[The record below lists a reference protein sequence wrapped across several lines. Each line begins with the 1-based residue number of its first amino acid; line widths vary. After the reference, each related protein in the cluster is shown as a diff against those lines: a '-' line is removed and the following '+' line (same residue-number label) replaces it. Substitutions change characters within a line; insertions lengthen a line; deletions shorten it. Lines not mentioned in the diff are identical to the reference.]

1 MLGCG
6 SPSNSTCG
14 GEATAIEATPATWA
28 GTTFMI
34 TLEASGGEPAGHVQT
49 DPVRPGSSAGSPTAP
64 GASSTVVAVSPSSA
78 ALTRRRRSMATSKA
92 ARTSGSSC
100 STAAAS
106 SAAGTRN
113 SSGTT
118 WSNRSDQCRRAL
130 TPRTA
135 TSSQMGRTTSTAA
148 VHVELGPRHD
158 GRVVELLAGGEPVTK
173 IDHSSAP
180 CESTEVA
187 AGRPDKIPAAHD
199 PGGECC
205 SDHFASITPDG
216 AAGLHQIHEAVD
228 LDSRPVRGR
237 ASTPPTRARS
247 SARSRVRWSSTTKA
261 PARRTPPSTCTSPP
275 DRRRSA
281 TG

>member
-34 TLEASGGEPAGHVQT
+34 TLEARAA
-49 DPVRPGSSAGSPTAP
+49 RPPGTYRPTRPTGIIRWVTTAP
-64 GASSTVVAVSPSSA
+64 GASSTVVAGSPSSA

-130 TPRTA
+130 DPA
-135 TSSQMGRTTSTAA
+135 DGDVVADGA
-148 VHVELGPRHD
+148 HHLDGGFHVELGPRHD
-158 GRVVELLAGGEPVTK
+158 GRVVQLLAGGEPVTEV
-173 IDHSSAP
+173 DHS
-180 CESTEVA
+180 
-187 AGRPDKIPAAHD
+187 
-199 PGGECC
+199 
-205 SDHFASITPDG
+205 
-216 AAGLHQIHEAVD
+216 
-228 LDSRPVRGR
+228 
-237 ASTPPTRARS
+237 
-247 SARSRVRWSSTTKA
+247 
-261 PARRTPPSTCTSPP
+261 
-275 DRRRSA
+275 
-281 TG
+281 